1 MAKKRSPIKM
11 NPESII
17 IAILLTWATFI
28 SVQEILGEFTG

>member
-11 NPESII
+11 TPESVI

-28 SVQEILGEFTG
+28 SVQELLGEFTG